1 MAKTNDSQEEK
12 RKKREEWSLPFAL
25 PALRSNHGLVGRT
38 GRSLIPLGIPNLQ
51 WVAQLNAGDATCSN
65 GGRTGRYSKPNISAA
80 LRLQCTRARA
90 PAGFKDTSYF
100 KYSAPHRKLQ
110 GGARRRAGRG
120 GSRVLRF
127 GLEFKLAIS
136 HSGKRRLFV
145 HSFSN

>member
-90 PAGFKDTSYF
+90 PAGFKDTSRRF
-100 KYSAPHRKLQ
+100 F
-110 GGARRRAGRG
+110 GGGSFWRG
-120 GSRVLRF
+120 GHSILPLRP
-127 GLEFKLAIS
+127 IT
-136 HSGKRRLFV
+136 KRPLPMHAWV
-145 HSFSN
+145 

>member
-90 PAGFKDTSYF
+90 PAGFKDTSQDTPRCSMSATF
-100 KYSAPHRKLQ
+100 STNVAFSEIILFFLAAYSVVDSAS
-110 GGARRRAGRG
+110 AR
-120 GSRVLRF
+120 
-127 GLEFKLAIS
+127 
-136 HSGKRRLFV
+136 
-145 HSFSN
+145 